1 MSDILHSLR
10 MTHNPSS
17 TTEGAVTPPALPYS
31 RPVTPGS
38 GAVPVQIGFVGLG
51 AMGYVM
57 AKNLANHRGDHIHA
71 SPPILVWNR
80 SHAKCD
86 ELFAELGQHKIRV
99 AKTLEQ
105 VVTECDIIFTVLAN
119 DEVVK
124 SIYQQFVQTLKAS

>member
-1 MSDILHSLR
+1 
-10 MTHNPSS
+10 
-17 TTEGAVTPPALPYS
+17 
-31 RPVTPGS
+31 
-38 GAVPVQIGFVGLG
+38 
-51 AMGYVM
+51 MGYVM

-124 SIYQQFVQTLKAS
+124 SIYQQFVQTLKAKLTQA